1 MSSEAESQ
9 FGSFAPIEDDGSPV
23 RVILVGAGQ
32 MGRHWLD
39 VLTASPLVDVVGLV
53 DLDVPLADRALDD
66 LGLDGIATGSSVA
79 AVAAATGAQA
89 VVNVTVPVA
98 HHAVNTEA
106 LFAGLPVLC
115 EKPIAPSVAQTL
127 SLIATANVAGQLLM
141 TSQSRRYYRNL
152 AKFRDEVKTLGSVE
166 VVTAEFAKAAHF
178 PGFREEM
185 AHPLLIDMAI
195 HPFDVVR
202 YLLDADPVAVYCET
216 FNPSWSWF
224 SGDAAA
230 TAIFELEGRVRYV
243 YTGSWVSAGLETS
256 WNSSWRVSG
265 VDGTALW
272 DGEGAPVVEYGPEGA
287 KSTAGESPVWDGEEI
302 AGALAEFIHALRTGT
317 VPSGDVHSNV
327 LSLAMVEAAV
337 ESADGGRR
345 VLIEDVLDAAYVT
358 AIANERRDDVL
369 AELQGWGSARAGL
382 RTVNISAVS

>member
-1 MSSEAESQ
+1 
-9 FGSFAPIEDDGSPV
+9 
-23 RVILVGAGQ
+23 

-53 DLDVPLADRALDD
+53 DLDVPMADRALED
-66 LGLDGIATGSSVA
+66 LGLSGLTTGSSVS

-89 VVNVTVPVA
+89 VVNVTVPAA
-98 HHAVNTEA
+98 HHAVNSEA

-127 SLIATANVAGQLLM
+127 SLIATSDVAGQLLM

-152 AKFRDEVKTLGSVE
+152 ARFRDEVKALGGVE
-166 VVTAEFAKAAHF
+166 LVTAEFSKAAHF

-202 YLLDADPVAVYCET
+202 YLLDLDPVAVYCET

-224 SGDAAA
+224 IGDAAA
-230 TAIFELEGRVRYV
+230 TAIFELEGGVRFV

-256 WNSSWRVSG
+256 WNSLWRVSG
-265 VDGTALW
+265 ADGTAIW
-272 DGEGAPVVEYGPEGA
+272 DGEGAPVVEYGPDGA
-287 KSTAGESPVWDGEEI
+287 RSAAGSSAIWDGEEI
-302 AGALAEFIHALRTGT
+302 AGALAEFISALRTGT

-337 ESADGGRR
+337 ESADGGGR
-345 VLIEDVLDAAYVT
+345 VLVEDVLDAAYAA
-358 AIANERRDDVL
+358 AIANEHRDDVL
-369 AELQGWGSARAGL
+369 AELKAWGSARARLGAGNVEG
-382 RTVNISAVS
+382 RAVPVTS